1 MGWNAAGI
9 LSCNMLCRAYMANKL
24 LAYILL
30 LFLSYYTKDNI
41 FASGQ
46 FLSGKEKA
54 NSS

>member
-1 MGWNAAGI
+1 MQQEFSAVTCFAKP
-9 LSCNMLCRAYMANKL
+9 MANKL
-24 LAYILL
+24 LAYTFYCY
-30 LFLSYYTKDNI
+30 FLSYYTKDNI